1 VAIQNGKAIIAE
13 ARRQTVIQMK
23 MAGETEQEIADQLGV
38 SKAQVWNDVKRR
50 LAEVRRDDKEA
61 VQQEYN
67 LQRSRY
73 ERLLLRWW
81 SQATGPDDTQAA
93 RATGIVLDILRRL
106 DTIGGLIPEKP
117 LIQLQQQNVM
127 VGGVT
132 FADLLREAM
141 DGSGYCA
148 PTAAFLSPGR
158 LKSRPPWMAGSPG
171 GHGVPNVTTAH
182 E

>member
-1 VAIQNGKAIIAE
+1 MTIAGKPIPEGGYIVALQNGKKIALAQRRHRVIQAKIEGRSEAEIAE
-13 ARRQTVIQMK
+13 
-23 MAGETEQEIADQLGV
+23 QEGVAQYTIWKDIRAYLG
-38 SKAQVWNDVKRR
+38 
-50 LAEVRRDDKEA
+50 EVRREDKEA
-61 VQQEYN
+61 VQAEYD
-67 LQRSRY
+67 LQRARY

-81 SQATGPDDTQAA
+81 DHAIGEDSDHAA

-127 VGGVT
+127 VGGAVT

-141 DGSGYCA
+141 DG
-148 PTAAFLSPGR
+148 
-158 LKSRPPWMAGSPG
+158 AG
-171 GHGVPNVTTAH
+171 

>member
-1 VAIQNGKAIIAE
+1 MTIAGKPIPEGGYIVALQNGKKIALSQRRHRVIQAKIAGRSEAEIAE
-13 ARRQTVIQMK
+13 
-23 MAGETEQEIADQLGV
+23 QEGVAQYTIWKDIRAYLG
-38 SKAQVWNDVKRR
+38 
-50 LAEVRRDDKEA
+50 EVRREDKEA
-61 VQQEYN
+61 VQAEYN

-106 DTIGGLIPEKP
+106 DAIGGLIPEKP

-127 VGGVT
+127 GGGVT

-141 DGSGYCA
+141 DG
-148 PTAAFLSPGR
+148 
-158 LKSRPPWMAGSPG
+158 AG
-171 GHGVPNVTTAH
+171 

>member
-1 VAIQNGKAIIAE
+1 MALQNGNKIIAE
-13 ARRQTVIQMK
+13 QRRQQVIQMK

-50 LAEVRRDDKEA
+50 LAEVRRDDKQA

-106 DTIGGLIPEKP
+106 DTIGGLVPDKP

-141 DGSGYCA
+141 DG
-148 PTAAFLSPGR
+148 
-158 LKSRPPWMAGSPG
+158 AGQVVEG
-171 GHGVPNVTTAH
+171 DHVDMGTELAVGQEERADGQ
-182 E
+182 EL

>member
-1 VAIQNGKAIIAE
+1 MAIQNGKAIIAE

-23 MAGETEQEIADQLGV
+23 MAGETEQAIADQLGI
-38 SKAQVWNDVKRR
+38 SKGQVWNDVKRR

-106 DTIGGLIPEKP
+106 DTIGGLIPDKP
-117 LIQLQQQNVM
+117 LIQFNEFTQINNGTITM
-127 VGGVT
+127 
-132 FADLLREAM
+132 AELLKEA
-141 DGSGYCA
+141 
-148 PTAAFLSPGR
+148 
-158 LKSRPPWMAGSPG
+158 AGPVVEG
-171 GHGVPNVTTAH
+171 TVNGHSD
-182 E
+182 